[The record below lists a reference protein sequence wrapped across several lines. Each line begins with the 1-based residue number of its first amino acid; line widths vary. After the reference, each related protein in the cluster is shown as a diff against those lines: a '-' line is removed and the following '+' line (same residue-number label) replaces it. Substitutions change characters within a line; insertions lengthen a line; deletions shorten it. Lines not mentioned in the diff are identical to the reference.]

1 MNINW
6 KARFTNKTFLVAVA
20 SSIVLLTQQ
29 LGLNI
34 FPDNWSEILNTIL
47 TIFILFGIVIDPST
61 AGISDSKEK
70 NPKIIEEK

>member
-6 KARFTNKTFLVAVA
+6 KARITNKTFLVAMA

-61 AGISDSKEK
+61 DGISDSKEK

>member
-6 KARFTNKTFLVAVA
+6 KTRFTNKTFLVAMA

-70 NPKIIEEK
+70 MSKTMEEK